1 MAKGKKSFVLYSDQ
15 KELFEALTDEQS
27 GKLIKHI
34 FRYVNDE
41 NPTLDDPILKIA
53 FITIKS
59 VLKRDLNKWE
69 NQIKQRSEA
78 GKRSAQSRKRNSTT
92 VNERSRPSTD
102 NVNVNDNDNDNVND
116 NNKNNNIVKINFD
129 DLLTFFNQTFDKQSR
144 VINDKIKR
152 KYQARLKEGYTKDD
166 IAKSM
171 RSCSVDKFHK
181 ESNFKYCTLEFF
193 SRSETIDKY
202 GFNSESKNNYIATK

>member
-15 KELFEALTDEQS
+15 KELFEALTNEQS

-78 GKRSAQSRKRNSTT
+78 GKRSAESRKRNSTT
-92 VNERSRPSTD
+92 VNERPRNSTD
-102 NVNVNDNDNDNVND
+102 NVNVNVNVSDNVND
-116 NNKNNNIVKINFD
+116 KNINNNIVKINFD
-129 DLLTFFNQTFDKQSR
+129 DLLNFFNQTFHKQSR

>member
-78 GKRSAQSRKRNSTT
+78 GKRSAESRKRNSTT
-92 VNERSRPSTD
+92 VNERPRNSTD
-102 NVNVNDNDNDNVND
+102 NVNVNVNVSDNVND
-116 NNKNNNIVKINFD
+116 KNINNNIVKINFD
-129 DLLTFFNQTFDKQSR
+129 DLLNFFNQTFHKQSR

>member
-78 GKRSAQSRKRNSTT
+78 GKRSAEIRKRNSTT
-92 VNERSRPSTD
+92 VNERSRNSTD
-102 NVNVNDNDNDNVND
+102 NVNVNVNDNVNYK
-116 NNKNNNIVKINFD
+116 NINNNIVKINFD

-144 VINDKIKR
+144 LINDKIKR
-152 KYQARLKEGYTKDD
+152 KYNARLKEGYTKDD
-166 IAKSM
+166 IAKAM

>member
-78 GKRSAQSRKRNSTT
+78 GKRSAEIR
-92 VNERSRPSTD
+92 
-102 NVNVNDNDNDNVND
+102 
-116 NNKNNNIVKINFD
+116 
-129 DLLTFFNQTFDKQSR
+129 
-144 VINDKIKR
+144 
-152 KYQARLKEGYTKDD
+152 
-166 IAKSM
+166 
-171 RSCSVDKFHK
+171 
-181 ESNFKYCTLEFF
+181 
-193 SRSETIDKY
+193 
-202 GFNSESKNNYIATK
+202 

>member
-34 FRYVNDE
+34 FQYVNDE

-59 VLKRDLNKWE
+59 ILKRDLNKWE
-69 NQIKQRSEA
+69 KQIKQRSEA
-78 GKRSAQSRKRNSTT
+78 GKKSAESRKRNATA
-92 VNERSRPSTD
+92 VNENQRALTD
-102 NVNVNDNDNDNVND
+102 NVNVNVND
-116 NNKNNNIVKINFD
+116 NEIDNNKININKINFV
-129 DLLTFFNQTFDKQSR
+129 DLLDFFNHTFKKQSR

-152 KYQARLKEGYTKDD
+152 KYQARLKEGYTKED
-166 IAKSM
+166 IAKAM

-181 ESNFKYCTLEFF
+181 ESNYKYCTLEFF
-193 SRSETIDKY
+193 SRSETIDKHA
-202 GFNSESKNNYIATK
+202 FNSQTKNNYIATK